1 MSAKIKRRSLLRAA
15 LAGGVALGL
24 GQQAIAAVSGS
35 ARGQRP
41 HGQQPVQPEV
51 ADSDDRAVLLRY
63 GGEFGGNKVGGR
75 GRF

>member
-1 MSAKIKRRSLLRAA
+1 MSAEIKRRSLLRAA

-24 GQQAIAAVSGS
+24 GQQAIAVVSGS

-41 HGQQPVQPEV
+41 VQADV
-51 ADSDDRAVLLRY
+51 ADSDGRAVLLRY